1 MLPGV
6 SKWRHFCAC
15 TLVPSAKEEQPSNI
29 QKLWSKRRTALSQ
42 SLLMALEGLFLS
54 VKFGLKIFV
63 YHWIWY
69 LMQGCSSFCP
79 SAMNRDW
86 DFTTSDHDL
95 RAVLLFEMGPKYKCK
110 NDATCSSWW
119 LFFYIPWIE
128 VTNEKTL
135 NSYWIQL
142 DEKTMMDLP
151 LDGDKQKPISHKFV
165 QHSVRR
171 INCGG
176 WVLTACIEIDAPP
189 PPRVTSRQKRHILR
203 NH

>member
-1 MLPGV
+1 METSQFHGNKETVQLHNVVGLWWHMLRTMPSLFTGV

-95 RAVLLFEMGPKYKCK
+95 RAVLLFEMGPKYKRK

-119 LFFYIPWIE
+119 LFFYIPWS
-128 VTNEKTL
+128 L
-135 NSYWIQL
+135 HMFQWQ
-142 DEKTMMDLP
+142 
-151 LDGDKQKPISHKFV
+151 
-165 QHSVRR
+165 
-171 INCGG
+171 
-176 WVLTACIEIDAPP
+176 
-189 PPRVTSRQKRHILR
+189 
-203 NH
+203 